1 MLGFFVLLMIIVLII
16 TMLSVV
22 IYCKKKLKIILS
34 TIIILITLYGV
45 MLTVDM
51 IKVYS
56 LRKPIFV
63 LETNNRSGVK
73 ANEVP
78 YQGIGYKVNIE
89 YSEDGNIA
97 SITMY
102 MFNRVIAGVTT

>member
-1 MLGFFVLLMIIVLII
+1 MIILLII

-45 MLTVDM
+45 MLTIDM
-51 IKVYS
+51 IRVYS

-73 ANEVP
+73 TNEVP
-78 YQGIGYKVNIE
+78 YQGLGYKVNIE
-89 YSEDGNIA
+89 YFEDGNIA

>member
-1 MLGFFVLLMIIVLII
+1 MLGFLILLMIIVLII
-16 TMLSVV
+16 TMISVV

-45 MLTVDM
+45 MLTIDM
-51 IKVYS
+51 IRIYT

-78 YQGIGYKVNIE
+78 YQGLGYKVNIE
-89 YSEDGNIA
+89 CFEDGNIA

-102 MFNRVIAGVTT
+102 MFNRVIAGAIT

>member
-1 MLGFFVLLMIIVLII
+1 MMGISVLLILIMLII
-16 TMLSVV
+16 LMLAVV
-22 IYCKKKLKIILS
+22 IYCKKKLKIVLS
-34 TIIILITLYGV
+34 TIIILMTLYCV
-45 MLTVDM
+45 MLTIDM
-51 IKVYS
+51 IRVYS

-73 ANEVP
+73 ANQIP
-78 YQGIGYKVNIE
+78 YQGLGYKVNIE
-89 YSEDGNIA
+89 YLEDGNIA

>member
-1 MLGFFVLLMIIVLII
+1 MFGFFVLLIIIIFII

-22 IYCKKKLKIILS
+22 MYCKKKMKIILS

-45 MLTVDM
+45 MLTTDM
-51 IKVYS
+51 IRVYT

-73 ANEVP
+73 ANKVP
-78 YQGIGYKVNIE
+78 YQGLGYKVNIE
-89 YSEDGNIA
+89 YLEDGNIA

>member
-1 MLGFFVLLMIIVLII
+1 MFGFFVLLIIIILII

-22 IYCKKKLKIILS
+22 MYCKKKMKIILS

-45 MLTVDM
+45 MLTIDM
-51 IKVYS
+51 FRVYT

-73 ANEVP
+73 ANKVP
-78 YQGIGYKVNIE
+78 YQGLGYKVNIE
-89 YSEDGNIA
+89 YLEDGNIA

>member
-1 MLGFFVLLMIIVLII
+1 MFGFFVLLIIIIFII

-22 IYCKKKLKIILS
+22 MYCKKKMKIILS

-45 MLTVDM
+45 MLTIDM
-51 IKVYS
+51 IRVYT

-73 ANEVP
+73 ANKVP
-78 YQGIGYKVNIE
+78 YQGLGYKVNIE
-89 YSEDGNIA
+89 YLEDGNIA

>member
-1 MLGFFVLLMIIVLII
+1 MLGFFVLLMIIILII

-45 MLTVDM
+45 MLTIDM
-51 IKVYS
+51 IRVYS
-56 LRKPIFV
+56 IRKPIFV

-78 YQGIGYKVNIE
+78 YQGLGYKVNIE
-89 YSEDGNIA
+89 YLEDGNIV

>member
-1 MLGFFVLLMIIVLII
+1 MLGFFVLLMIILLII
-16 TMLSVV
+16 AMLSVV
-22 IYCKKKLKIILS
+22 IHCKKKLKIILS

-45 MLTVDM
+45 MLTIDM
-51 IKVYS
+51 IRVYS

-63 LETNNRSGVK
+63 LETNKRSGVK

-78 YQGIGYKVNIE
+78 YQGLGYKVNIE
-89 YSEDGNIA
+89 YFEDGNIA

-102 MFNRVIAGVTT
+102 MFNRVTAGATT